1 MALTRTLLKILA
13 PLGVAGLLAACS
25 ASGANLGA
33 TRAELGDFRLC
44 YNIVTTNDAVRGPLS
59 READVEVFADRIRDE
74 VERRFGRYEGDRLY
88 HIALHLDAYVLAVPG
103 IPLVASPRSALILS
117 ANVWDDQL
125 GRPLN
130 EEPEQLTVL
139 ESAGASAVVGSGLT
153 MGIEEQMD
161 MLSQNAARSIED
173 WLVQHPEWFEHD
185 AGATADATGAMAADP
200 AADLEPGAPVAPPG
214 TGVALAAADGAT
226 GDAAARPAN
235 SCGRL

>member
-117 ANVWDDQL
+117 ANVWDDRL

-153 MGIEEQMD
+153 MGVDEQMQ
-161 MLSQNAARSIED
+161 MLSENAARSIED
-173 WLVQHPEWFEHD
+173 WLARNPEWFEHD
-185 AGATADATGAMAADP
+185 AEASAELAADP
-200 AADLEPGAPVAPPG
+200 AVDTEPGAPMAVPGAPESAV
-214 TGVALAAADGAT
+214 TLATADGET
-226 GDAAARPAN
+226 GDTATRPAN